1 MTESKRKGLKD
12 LAYHVANGLFLPVEN
27 FFECFTWECITCD
40 IELIMQAR
48 AEEGRLHRESVVGGL
63 IYLFGGR
70 KLDNNYVNQFLTFD
84 ARKSAIDSELHNSLS
99 RRAEYHPRF
108 S

>member
-40 IELIMQAR
+40 
-48 AEEGRLHRESVVGGL
+48 
-63 IYLFGGR
+63 
-70 KLDNNYVNQFLTFD
+70 TFPCKTLKEILN
-84 ARKSAIDSELHNSLS
+84 RQK
-99 RRAEYHPRF
+99 
-108 S
+108 